1 VPLELGGEF
10 RARLPPSFSV
20 TKAAM
25 AWPFSSWVFP
35 TTAASATAGWSTRAL
50 STSIVPIRWP
60 ATFSTSSTRPR
71 IQRKPS
77 SPRFAPSPGK

>member
-1 VPLELGGEF
+1 MAWL
-10 RARLPPSFSV
+10 PSFRV
-20 TKAAM
+20 TNAAS
-25 AWPFSSWVFP
+25 ACPLSSCVLP

-71 IQRKPS
+71 IHQ
-77 SPRFAPSPGK
+77 